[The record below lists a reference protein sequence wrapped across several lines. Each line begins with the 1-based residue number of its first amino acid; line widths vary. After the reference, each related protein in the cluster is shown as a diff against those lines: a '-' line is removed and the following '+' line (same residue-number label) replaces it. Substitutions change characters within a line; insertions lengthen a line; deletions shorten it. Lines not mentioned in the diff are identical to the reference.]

1 MVIPA
6 PVETPRF
13 LGLDV
18 HRQSITVAGVDK
30 EQQIVLRPRRV
41 SLGEFA
47 DWAKTYLTPTD
58 VVVLEATSNAWTR
71 LRPASAFGGLSHGG
85 APWQSAGKSHEPG
98 QDRSPRCP
106 PSRSPLGGGPHPSSL
121 GTASCRA

>member
-47 DWAKTYLTPTD
+47 DWAKT
-58 VVVLEATSNAWTR
+58 
-71 LRPASAFGGLSHGG
+71 
-85 APWQSAGKSHEPG
+85 
-98 QDRSPRCP
+98 
-106 PSRSPLGGGPHPSSL
+106 
-121 GTASCRA
+121 